1 MTITLR
7 NLNEKTLFM
16 TGFFPFVRS
25 LAKLTPTLKIVEES
39 KMKYKYGTELLDEVR
54 SDLRSKGLPKK
65 KFFYSLFV
73 CLYVQSLSRALKLQ
87 IFCQDVKH
95 AYYFEYFGLRMFLDH
110 KLCRE

>member
-16 TGFFPFVRS
+16 TGCFPFVRS

-39 KMKYKYGTELLDEVR
+39 KMKYKYGTKLLDEVS

-65 KFFYSLFV
+65 NLILTPDLFFSSSGF
-73 CLYVQSLSRALKLQ
+73 
-87 IFCQDVKH
+87 
-95 AYYFEYFGLRMFLDH
+95 
-110 KLCRE
+110 